1 MILLQ
6 TVDLRKQFGETRA
19 CDNVNFTVN
28 KGEFLSLIGSNGAG
42 KTSLVNLISAHLT
55 PDSGQILFE
64 GNDITFTTV
73 YERIKAGIARSFQIV
88 NLFDG
93 LSVFDNV
100 AMSIFSRDGKAV
112 KIAALAEHDQDV
124 RNETF
129 DVLGQFGLKS
139 MSAVLAG
146 GLAQGERKLLDVAVA
161 YALRPKLLFLDE
173 PTTGLDPVSRR
184 QLWELISKFQ
194 AEGKTI
200 VLTTHYM
207 EEAERL
213 CDRVAIVDHGRIIAL
228 GTPQELIDKVDVSH
242 LPPPEP
248 RKTSAT
254 LEDVFVSLTGRT
266 LRDE

>member
-1 MILLQ
+1 MILLK

-19 CDNVNFTVN
+19 CDNVNFIVN
-28 KGEFLSLIGSNGAG
+28 KGEFLSLVGSNGAG

-55 PDSGQILFE
+55 PDSGQILFD

-100 AMSIFSRDGKAV
+100 AMSIFSRDGKTA

-173 PTTGLDPVSRR
+173 PTSGVSTRDKSQIMDTVSSVVR
-184 QLWELISKFQ
+184 AGAVTAVVIEHDMDVVFRYSDRIVMMH
-194 AEGKTI
+194 EGRF
-200 VLTTHYM
+200 L
-207 EEAERL
+207 A
-213 CDRVAIVDHGRIIAL
+213 D
-228 GTPQELIDKVDVSH
+228 GTPEEIKVNKDVANI
-242 LPPPEP
+242 LLGVPL
-248 RKTSAT
+248 SA
-254 LEDVFVSLTGRT
+254 
-266 LRDE
+266 